1 MTFLFLPLHLTTDQ
15 KPVLLAADHIYHI
28 LHILHL
34 SPLPPRQ
41 EFLAFASLVCPN
53 ETELAIL
60 TQLPVGTIPEVQAA
74 AHRLREMGAA
84 SVLVT
89 LGAQGALLMT
99 AENAAQGGQ
108 LIPSKRVERVVD
120 TSGAGDCYIG
130 SLAAFLSR
138 GVRQREERAFL

>member
-1 MTFLFLPLHLTTDQ
+1 M
-15 KPVLLAADHIYHI
+15 
-28 LHILHL
+28 HL